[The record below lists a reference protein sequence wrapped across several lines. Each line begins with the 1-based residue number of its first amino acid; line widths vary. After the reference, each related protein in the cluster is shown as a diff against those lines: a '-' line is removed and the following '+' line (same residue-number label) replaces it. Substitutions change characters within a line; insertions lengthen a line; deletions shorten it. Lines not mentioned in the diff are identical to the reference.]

1 MNYLLEVKGK
11 KGIVARIVADSVSE
25 AGDRITT
32 FELEYHRYIHSEI
45 MTHRLFSRNA
55 MSSRAIPVAKML
67 EQVRNKPATPVHW
80 GKNKAGM
87 QADEECNEFV
97 WSVCVDEYGTR
108 EDAWK
113 SAAYLAAA
121 QAEELNK
128 AGYHKQIVNRLLEP
142 FQMMKT
148 VLTATEFANF
158 FWLRRD
164 KDAQPEI
171 HELADCMFEA
181 MQQSQPELLKAGE
194 YHTPYVDHW
203 RGVEDES
210 DDFGYMIYDENNL
223 PVMLSKE
230 EALAISSSCCAQV
243 SYRMLDN
250 SYDKAMDIY
259 NKLLAGAK
267 VHASP
272 FEHQATPM
280 EIPHNERWFVDG
292 SSGWVDGVTH
302 VDKHGNYWSGNFR
315 GFVQYR
321 QTLDNHVCWEY
332 NTSDIPVDNNQE

>member
-1 MNYLLEVKGK
+1 LNYKAVVEGK
-11 KGIVARIVADSVSE
+11 NGIVARIVADSISG

-55 MSSRAIPVAKML
+55 MSSRAIPVAKMI
-67 EQVRNKPATPVHW
+67 EQVRNNPATPIHW

-87 QADEECNEFV
+87 QASEECDNLVDIGAAGVEFTPEEV
-97 WSVCVDEYGTR
+97 WKY
-108 EDAWK
+108 AAQ
-113 SAAYLAAA
+113 SAANY
-121 QAEELNK
+121 AEAMAE

-142 FQMMKT
+142 FQKMKT
-148 VLTATEFANF
+148 VLTATDFDNF

-181 MQQSQPELLKAGE
+181 MEQSQPELLKAGE
-194 YHTPYVDHW
+194 YHTPYVEHF
-203 RGVEDES
+203 RAS
-210 DDFGYMIYDENNL
+210 DGGAQLEYIVDNVN
-223 PVMLSKE
+223 VTVE

-243 SYRMLDN
+243 SYRLLDN

-259 NKLLAGAK
+259 KKLLSGAK

-280 EIPHNERWFVDG
+280 KINKWPEYCDPSVWIDHDG
-292 SSGWVDGVTH
+292 DGITH
-302 VDKHGNYWSGNFR
+302 ADRDGYYWSGNFK

-321 QTLDNHVCWEY
+321 QTLKNHVCWEY
-332 NTSDIPVDNNQE
+332 KEYNSKENS